1 MSSPSPSSLPLR
13 RIAGALAVIAILIV
27 ALPSSWKGW
36 LPRAFQAPRIHLGLD
51 LAGGTQIDFR
61 ISEDEINDQMEK
73 ITQKI
78 AAEEA
83 GGSPPKEVDSLREE
97 QQILVEQKQNLIE
110 AIRIVLERRLN
121 ALGVSETTITPSYVG
136 NEKHILVECPGIVD
150 PQKCVDTVG
159 KTIQLEFKEEFT
171 EPTEQLALEV
181 RESVRRVQ
189 ERLRGGE
196 TLVNIG
202 QDIGDELGVRY
213 VPEHPYFREEL
224 PPSLTSLWTASPTSG
239 VVQKEGKL
247 PTEETDAEGKQTQR
261 DIPGIFLAE
270 IVRPKTQTGKII
282 NEAPKAFQTLE
293 HREHGSQYSLKEQQS
308 LETVP
313 RAVAE
318 TLQSMHA
325 GDLRVVPGENG
336 VGELLFLRLLEPSKE
351 EVDVSH
357 ILVAY
362 RGAIA
367 ADATVTRTKGEA
379 RETIQNIQ
387 RRLQNGEN
395 FERIARQ
402 ESDGPSRKESG
413 RLGPTARGET
423 APTFEKIAFGLPVGA
438 TSDPVETPYG
448 FHIIRVHSTPKLSAP
463 RASFDSLR
471 LPGPDGKER
480 AERLLADLQSG
491 DVRGTEE
498 ILTLRYLF
506 FSLVPSGWQDTSLD
520 GKHFRTASVI
530 FDPTTNFPVVSIQFD
545 EEGGKIFQELTKKNV
560 GKRIAIFVGGQLISA
575 PVVQEEIIGGSAII
589 SGSQNVD
596 EARQLSQDLNTGA
609 IPAPIHLVG
618 QRTVEASLGAD
629 SLQASVVAGFAGLAL
644 VLLYMLIIY
653 RFLGLV
659 ACAALLC
666 YCLLFL
672 VFLKLP
678 LFLFSGQ
685 YVVLT
690 LAGVAGS
697 LLSIGMA
704 IDANV
709 LIFERIKEE
718 LQKGKILRT
727 AIETGFERSWSAIWD
742 SNITTIITCVI
753 LFMIGTSIIRGFA
766 ITLGFGVLLSMF
778 TAVSVTRWLLRLFL
792 QNISLSPERE
802 TLLLGVSR

>member
-1 MSSPSPSSLPLR
+1 MPSSSPLTIRRCAGMIAVVAVLIVAIPSSL
-13 RIAGALAVIAILIV
+13 
-27 ALPSSWKGW
+27 S
-36 LPRAFQAPRIHLGLD
+36 PRIHLGLD
-51 LAGGTQIDFR
+51 LAGGTQLDFR
-61 ISEDEINDQMEK
+61 ISEDEMNDQIEDVA
-73 ITQKI
+73 QNI
-78 AAEEA
+78 AAREA
-83 GGSPPKEVDSLREE
+83 NGAPPKDVRPLQEE
-97 QQILVEQKQNLIE
+97 QRILIEQKRNLIE
-110 AIRIVLERRLN
+110 AIRVVLERRLN

-171 EPTEQLALEV
+171 EPTEKFALEV
-181 RESVRRVQ
+181 RESVRRAQ

-213 VPEHPYFREEL
+213 APERPYFREEL
-224 PPSLTSLWTASPTSG
+224 PLGLAPLWTASPAGG
-239 VVQKEGKL
+239 VVQREGKL
-247 PTEETDAEGKQTQR
+247 EIQATDEEGKQRPQE
-261 DIPGIFLAE
+261 IPGIFLAE
-270 IVRPKTQTGKII
+270 IVRPKTQTGKTI
-282 NEAPKAFQTLE
+282 NEAPKAFQELE
-293 HREHGSQYSLKEQQS
+293 RRENGSTYTLKERWA
-308 LETVP
+308 LDTAP
-313 RAVAE
+313 KAVADALE
-318 TLQSMHA
+318 NMRA
-325 GDLRVVPGENG
+325 GDLRAVPGENG
-336 VGELLFLRLLEPSKE
+336 AGELLFLRLLEPAQE

-362 RGAIA
+362 HGAIA
-367 ADATVTRTKGEA
+367 ADPTVTRTKEDA
-379 RETIQNIQ
+379 REKIQNIQ
-387 RRLQNGEN
+387 RRLKSGES

-402 ESDGPSRKESG
+402 ESDGPSRKDGG
-413 RLGPTARGET
+413 RLGPTPRGTT
-423 APTFEKIAFGLPVGA
+423 APTFEKTAFGLQKGA
-438 TSDPVETPYG
+438 MSDPVETPYG
-448 FHIIRVHSTPKLSAP
+448 FHIIRVNSPKKLSAA
-463 RASFDSLR
+463 RASFDTLH

-480 AERLLADLQSG
+480 ADRLLSALLRG
-491 DVRGTEE
+491 DVRGREE
-498 ILTLRYLF
+498 VLPLRYLF

-520 GKHFRTASVI
+520 GKHFRTASVV

-545 EEGGKIFQELTKKNV
+545 EEGGKIFQGMTQKNV

-589 SGSQNVD
+589 SGSRNVD
-596 EARQLSQDLNTGA
+596 EARRLSQDLNTGA

-629 SLQASVVAGFAGLAL
+629 SLRASVIAGLTGLAI
-644 VLLYMLIIY
+644 VLLYMLVVY
-653 RFLGLV
+653 RLLGLV
-659 ACAALLC
+659 ACLALLC

-690 LAGVAGS
+690 LAGIAGT
-697 LLSIGMA
+697 LLSTGMA

-718 LQKGKILRT
+718 LRKGKPLPT
-727 AIETGFERSWSAIWD
+727 AVETGFDRSWSAIWD

-753 LFMIGTSIIRGFA
+753 LFVIGTSIIRGFA
-766 ITLGFGVLLSMF
+766 ITLGFGVFLSLF
-778 TAVSVTRWLLRLFL
+778 TAITVTRWILRLL
-792 QNISLSPERE
+792 LKNISLSPERE
-802 TLLLGVSR
+802 ALLLGVSR